1 MAVRMFA
8 AIEIGSFALELGIYE
23 ISEKTGIRCVDHIR
37 HVIALGSDTFS
48 EGKISYGLA
57 DEMCSV
63 LEDFT
68 GIMKTYR
75 VREYRAYGT
84 TAMREAK
91 NSQIILDQIC
101 VRTGLKVRIISN
113 SEQRFISYKAVAAK
127 TGEFNRIIQKGTAIV
142 DVGFGSAQ
150 ISLFDKDT
158 LVTTQSLPLGTLR
171 IRSQLAK
178 IPASVRSHCLHIE
191 ELVDNELIT
200 FRKMYLKDRKIDNLI
215 GIGTN
220 ITYLMRQLGFNTAAD
235 RVDAKEMELF
245 YERLSQMTLDQ
256 IEERFNVNSE
266 YASLFLP
273 AAVVYRR
280 VMEVTGAGQFWI
292 PDIGLCDG
300 IAAEYADDC
309 RLFRFSHSFENDIL
323 AAARNMAK
331 RYKCHAGHNQMLEQ
345 YALSIFDAA
354 RKFHGMGARERLLLQ
369 IAVTLHGCGKFISI
383 RNSNESSYNLIMSTE
398 IIGLSHLEREII
410 ANVVR
415 YNIRDFDYDTIQ
427 LETQIGEDGSG
438 NLNRSSITILIAKLT
453 AILRLANSM
462 DKTHKSKLADCRMAI
477 REGELVITTGYTG
490 DLALERASFEQKADF
505 FEEIF
510 GIRPVLKQKRRA

>member
-1 MAVRMFA
+1 MAVKMFA

-23 ISEKTGIRCVDHIR
+23 ISEKTGIRCVDSVR
-37 HVIALGSDTFS
+37 HVISLGNDTFS

-75 VREYRAYGT
+75 AREYRAYGT
-84 TAMREAK
+84 TALREAK
-91 NSQIILDQIC
+91 NSQVILEQIR

-113 SEQRFISYKAVAAK
+113 SEQRFISYKAIALK

-171 IRSQLAK
+171 ISSQLAR
-178 IPASVRSHCLHIE
+178 IPASVKDHCLHIE
-191 ELVDNELIT
+191 EIVDNELLT
-200 FRKMYLKDRKIDNLI
+200 FRKMYLKDRHIDNLI

-220 ITYLMRQLGFNTAAD
+220 IAYLMRQLGMNTAAD
-235 RVDAKEMELF
+235 RADAAAMEVF
-245 YERLSQMTLDQ
+245 YKRLSQMTLDQ
-256 IEERFNVNSE
+256 IEENFSVNSE
-266 YASLFLP
+266 YAPLLLP
-273 AAVVYRR
+273 AAAVYRR
-280 VMEVTGAGQFWI
+280 VMEATGASQFWI
-292 PDIGLCDG
+292 PGIGLCDG
-300 IAAEYADDC
+300 IAAEYASSS
-309 RLFRFSHSFENDIL
+309 RLIRFNHNFENDIL

-331 RYKCHAGHNQMLEQ
+331 RYKCHAGHNQTLEQ
-345 YALSIFDAA
+345 YALSIFDAT

-369 IAVTLHGCGKFISI
+369 IAVTLHSCGKFISI

-415 YNIRDFDYDTIQ
+415 YNIRDFDYDMIQ
-427 LETQIGEDGSG
+427 LETHIGEENTGD
-438 NLNRSSITILIAKLT
+438 LNVGAITILIAKLT

-462 DKTHKSKLADCRMAI
+462 DKTHKAKMQDCRMAI

-490 DLALERASFEQKADF
+490 DLALERVSFEQKADF

-510 GIRPVLKQKRRA
+510 GIRPVLKQKRRV